1 MQAATTYS
9 RQYLDATRTRV
20 AEQLATFR
28 RFASVAT
35 TPDAAATIAA
45 WSPVYFGSLVV
56 GLDHAFVHRRRDA
69 AQRDGDVL
77 DEVRVLASSI
87 AEHGGVLTVEDD
99 TPYDPERSVT
109 GARPGALINLGDVDF
124 ERLAE
129 AYLAAIEARYC

>member
-9 RQYLDATRTRV
+9 RQYIDATRARV

-35 TPDAAATIAA
+35 TPDAATTIAA

-56 GLDHAFVHRRRDA
+56 GLDHAFVHRRRDP
-69 AQRDGDVL
+69 AQLDVDVL
-77 DEVRVLASSI
+77 DEVRVLAASI
-87 AEHGGVLTVEDD
+87 AEHGGVLTLDPTV
-99 TPYDPERSVT
+99 PYDPQRSVT
-109 GARPGALINLGDVDF
+109 GARPGALIDVDDVSF
-124 ERLAE
+124 ERLAN

>member
-9 RQYLDATRTRV
+9 RQYIDATRARV

-56 GLDHAFVHRRRDA
+56 GLDHAFVHRRRDP
-69 AQRDGDVL
+69 AQHGGDVL
-77 DEVRVLASSI
+77 DEVRVLAASI
-87 AEHGGVLTVEDD
+87 AEHGGVLTLDEHV
-99 TPYDPERSVT
+99 PYDSERSVT
-109 GARPGALINLGDVDF
+109 GTHPGALIDIDDVTF
-124 ERLAE
+124 ERLAD
-129 AYLAAIEARYC
+129 AYLAAIEARYA